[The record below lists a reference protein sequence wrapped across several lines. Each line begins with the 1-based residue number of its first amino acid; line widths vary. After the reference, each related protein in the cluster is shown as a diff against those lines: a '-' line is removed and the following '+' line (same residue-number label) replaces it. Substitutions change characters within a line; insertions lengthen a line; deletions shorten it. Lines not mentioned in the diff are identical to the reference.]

1 MCANNAENAPSK
13 NPSLTNEPIVGTGEL
28 ADSRYELHGWHL
40 TWGATPLY
48 INSKQMDVY
57 RILNKRIQRSA
68 PKSTPGDVKEFVSQH
83 FMSRFFQ
90 RQDRNDKSFNDRGL
104 IVIENLDEQYEEI
117 LCAAIDGSS
126 NPNDLLKLREKLDM
140 PSIELARLTHP
151 YGTHMETLDEMRQ
164 AIDFA
169 IESNGGELIDD
180 DSMTTYGVDGA
191 HIRDKGENI
200 ELGFLMKRKRVRG
213 ILRVPDRTVVME
225 RSTFVLRVDEESRLD
240 QDIARQF
247 RSIKI
252 DKNPDWNKQVMEV
265 INANNLMPELL
276 INNEFDIAIP
286 LSTTTYAY
294 NPWRV
299 YELDE
304 AEKNKRASK
313 CDDPEWLA
321 IARKRFASDALQLA
335 NSNYPTKS

>member
-1 MCANNAENAPSK
+1 VYAEVTENNSFK
-13 NPSLTNEPIVGTGEL
+13 NPSLTNESFDDTDETLDPR
-28 ADSRYELHGWHL
+28 SELHGWHL
-40 TWGATPLY
+40 TWGATPL
-48 INSKQMDVY
+48 NFNGKQMDIYKV
-57 RILNKRIQRSA
+57 LNKRIERGA
-68 PKSTPGDVKEFVSQH
+68 PKSTPLDVRKFVSQH

-90 RQDRNDKSFNDRGL
+90 RQNRNSKSFSDRGS
-104 IVIENLDEQYEEI
+104 IVIDNLDEQYHEI

-180 DSMTTYGVDGA
+180 DSMTTYGVDGG

-213 ILRVPDRTVVME
+213 ILPDGTVIIE
-225 RSTFVLRVDEESRLD
+225 RSTFVLRVDKESRLD

-265 INANNLMPELL
+265 INAYNLMPKLL
-276 INNEFDIAIP
+276 SNDEFDIAIP
-286 LSTTTYAY
+286 LSTTTYAF
-294 NPWRV
+294 NPQRV
-299 YELDE
+299 YELE
-304 AEKNKRASK
+304 EVEKEKRIPKGTAEERFDRAR
-313 CDDPEWLA
+313 A
-321 IARKRFASDALQLA
+321 NVASEVVLRAL
-335 NSNYPTKS
+335 NSNYPTESR